1 MEIDQILDEVNSI
14 FRKVLNN
21 STINLTTTSTA
32 EDVDE
37 WDSLNN
43 IRLITGVEQHFNV
56 KFKLREIM
64 KLKNVGELCTGVQK
78 KLA

>member
-1 MEIDQILDEVNSI
+1 MELNQILEEVNNI

-21 STINLTTTSTA
+21 STINLTEISTA

-43 IRLITGVEQHFNV
+43 IRLITEVEQYFNV

-64 KLKNVGELCTGVQK
+64 KLKNVGELCTSVQTK
-78 KLA
+78 IA

>member
-1 MEIDQILDEVNSI
+1 MELNQILEEINSI
-14 FRKVLNN
+14 FRIVLNRRA
-21 STINLTTTSTA
+21 IHLTEISTA

-37 WDSLNN
+37 WDSLSN
-43 IRLITGVEQHFNV
+43 IKLITEVEKHFNV

-64 KLKNVGELCTGVQK
+64 KLKNVGELCAGVQK

>member
-1 MEIDQILDEVNSI
+1 MEIDQILNEINSI

-43 IRLITGVEQHFNV
+43 IRLITEVEQHFNV

-78 KLA
+78 KIA

>member
-43 IRLITGVEQHFNV
+43 IRLITEVEKHFKV

>member
-1 MEIDQILDEVNSI
+1 MEVSQILEETNQI
-14 FRKVLNN
+14 FRKILNN
-21 STINLTTTSTA
+21 LSICLTSETTA
-32 EDVDE
+32 NDVDE

-43 IRLITGVEQHFNV
+43 IRLITAVEQHFNV

-64 KLKNVGELCTGVQK
+64 KLKNVGELCLGVHK

>member
-14 FRKVLNN
+14 FREVLNN

-43 IRLITGVEQHFNV
+43 IRLITEVEKHFKV

>member
-1 MEIDQILDEVNSI
+1 MEIDQILDEVNRI

-43 IRLITGVEQHFNV
+43 IRLITEVEKHFKV